1 MELLDKAKNFVT
13 DKVANMKK
21 PEASITDVDFNGV
34 GRDGVDYLT
43 KVSVTNPYGVSI
55 PICDITYTLKS
66 ANRVIVSGKIP
77 DPGSLKGNDNTL
89 LEVKFKIPHS
99 VVTSLIKDIGAD
111 WDIDYV
117 LEIGLVIDLPII
129 GNYTIP
135 LSHKGE
141 LKLPNFKDLLF

>member
-21 PEASITDVDFNGV
+21 PEASITDVDLRDV
-34 GRDGVDYLT
+34 GRDGIDYLT
-43 KVSVTNPYGVSI
+43 KVSVINPYGVSI

-77 DPGSLKGNDNTL
+77 DPGSLKGNDKTIL
-89 LEVKFKIPHS
+89 DVKIKVPHS
-99 VVTSLIKDIGAD
+99 VLMSLIKDIGAD

-117 LEIGLVIDLPII
+117 LEVGLVIDLPII

-141 LKLPNFKDLLF
+141 MKLPTLKDMF